1 MENVVVDKEI
11 HDSIVVAERSAGYI
25 TVFFVIKNPIGCR
38 DSSTA

>member
-25 TVFFVIKNPIGCR
+25 TVFL
-38 DSSTA
+38 SSITQ